1 MVLKDS
7 KSRRLLRDKGKTF
20 IQPAAP
26 IPLQPAGRK
35 TFCYNLSMSK
45 QAGGLKKEKFETQI
59 QRFSAG
65 KAVENVLDTLSV
77 EEPLEIRLG
86 FSENGKISHRAVSIT
101 MRTPGAD
108 IELAAGFLFTEGILD
123 SPRQIKSVKH
133 CGKFPNNQNTLRVDP
148 AENVAIDFGRL
159 ERNFYTT
166 SSCGVCGK
174 SSLEALTVAG
184 ARQILESDDALITSE
199 IIHRLPAAL
208 RARQTVF
215 DETGGL
221 HAAALF
227 DFAGNLIDLRE
238 DVGRHNAVDKL
249 IGRQFLDD
257 KLPLAEKI
265 LLLSGRASFELVQK
279 AVMAQIPVIC
289 AVGAPSS
296 LAVEAA
302 REFNV
307 TLLGFVRE
315 NRFNIYCG
323 NERIEASVS

>member
-1 MVLKDS
+1 MTKPS
-7 KSRRLLRDKGKTF
+7 S
-20 IQPAAP
+20 
-26 IPLQPAGRK
+26 
-35 TFCYNLSMSK
+35 
-45 QAGGLKKEKFETQI
+45 GLKKEKFVAQI
-59 QRFSAG
+59 QRFFSEKQA
-65 KAVENVLDTLSV
+65 ENAFDALAV
-77 EEPLEIRLG
+77 EEPLEIRIGLG
-86 FSENGKISHRAVSIT
+86 NSHRAVSIT

-108 IELAAGFLFTEGILD
+108 LELAAGFLFTEGILD
-123 SPRQIKSVKH
+123 SKNQVKAVKH
-133 CGKFPNNQNTLRVDP
+133 CGKFPNNQNTIRVDL
-148 AENVAIDFGRL
+148 AENTEIDLRRL

-184 ARQILESDDALITSE
+184 AKKILNAGGLKTTSE
-199 IIHRLPAAL
+199 IIHDLPETL
-208 RARQTVF
+208 RKNQRVF

-227 DFAGNLIDLRE
+227 DFSGNLLDLKE

-249 IGRQFLDD
+249 IGRLFLAG
-257 KLPLAEKI
+257 KLPVSEKI
-265 LLLSGRASFELVQK
+265 LFLSGRASFELVQK
-279 AVMAQIPVIC
+279 AVMAQIPVVC

-315 NRFNIYCG
+315 NRFNIYNG
-323 NERIEASVS
+323 SERIEA